1 LSYCNKSRL
10 QIPLELYQ
18 KITEIDPNIRVCF
31 TSAVEVNIEALREVS
46 MNKNEFSRKDVELD
60 KIYNSQSMKYTK
72 RSVLKK
78 IIILG
83 TLLAIT
89 LSISAL
95 LVPPEYL
102 VYSQSAQVAIVGYL
116 FIEIIANTAFKLA
129 LTAQQPGHIAKSI
142 RSLTRIIGSI
152 VIAAIIVSY
161 LSQNAAIAASIG
173 TISGLVVGFA
183 SQNLLGNMI
192 AGMYL
197 ALTRPFKIG
206 DTITVFGNSGKVYD
220 IGLLNCELLMKN
232 GDIVRAPSYSL
243 LTTPIIILRMQEKGL
258 TTPTGVS

>member
-1 LSYCNKSRL
+1 
-10 QIPLELYQ
+10 
-18 KITEIDPNIRVCF
+18 
-31 TSAVEVNIEALREVS
+31 
-46 MNKNEFSRKDVELD
+46 MNNNESSRKDDVDFD
-60 KIYNSQSMKYTK
+60 KKDNNQSVKYAK
-72 RSVLKK
+72 RSTFRK
-78 IIILG
+78 ILILG
-83 TLLAIT
+83 TILAIT

-102 VYSQSAQVAIVGYL
+102 IYSQSAQVAIVGYL
-116 FIEIIANTAFKLA
+116 VIEIIANTAFKLA
-129 LTAQQPGHIAKSI
+129 ITAQQSGQTAKSI
-142 RSLTRIIGSI
+142 RSLTRIIGAI

-206 DTITVFGNSGKVYD
+206 DMITVFGNSGKVYD
-220 IGLLNCELLMKN
+220 IGLLNCEILMKN
-232 GDIVRAPSYSL
+232 GNIVRAPSSSL
-243 LTTPIIILRMQEKGL
+243 LTTPIIILRMENGHESQKR
-258 TTPTGVS
+258 PVGVS

>member
-1 LSYCNKSRL
+1 
-10 QIPLELYQ
+10 
-18 KITEIDPNIRVCF
+18 
-31 TSAVEVNIEALREVS
+31 
-46 MNKNEFSRKDVELD
+46 MNNNESSRKDDVDFD
-60 KIYNSQSMKYTK
+60 KKDNNQSVKYAK
-72 RSVLKK
+72 RSTFRK
-78 IIILG
+78 ILILG
-83 TLLAIT
+83 TILAIT

-102 VYSQSAQVAIVGYL
+102 IYSQSAQVAIVGYL
-116 FIEIIANTAFKLA
+116 VIEIIANTAFKLA
-129 LTAQQPGHIAKSI
+129 ITAQQSGQTAKSI
-142 RSLTRIIGSI
+142 RSLTRIIGAI

-206 DTITVFGNSGKVYD
+206 DMITVFGNSGKVYD
-220 IGLLNCELLMKN
+220 IGLLNCEILMKN
-232 GDIVRAPSYSL
+232 GNIVRAPSSSL
-243 LTTPIIILRMQEKGL
+243 LTTPIIILRMENSHESQKR
-258 TTPTGVS
+258 PVGVS

>member
-1 LSYCNKSRL
+1 
-10 QIPLELYQ
+10 
-18 KITEIDPNIRVCF
+18 
-31 TSAVEVNIEALREVS
+31 
-46 MNKNEFSRKDVELD
+46 MNNNESSRKDDVDFD
-60 KIYNSQSMKYTK
+60 KKDNNQSVKYAK
-72 RSVLKK
+72 RSTFRK
-78 IIILG
+78 ILILG
-83 TLLAIT
+83 TILAIT

-102 VYSQSAQVAIVGYL
+102 IYSQSAQVAIVGYL
-116 FIEIIANTAFKLA
+116 VIEIIANTAFKLA
-129 LTAQQPGHIAKSI
+129 ITAQQSGQTAKSI
-142 RSLTRIIGSI
+142 RSLTRIIGAI

-206 DTITVFGNSGKVYD
+206 DMITVFGNSGKVYD
-220 IGLLNCELLMKN
+220 IGLLNCEILMKN
-232 GDIVRAPSYSL
+232 GNIVRAPSSSL
-243 LTTPIIILRMQEKGL
+243 LTTPIIILRMENSHDSQKR
-258 TTPTGVS
+258 PVGVS

>member
-1 LSYCNKSRL
+1 
-10 QIPLELYQ
+10 
-18 KITEIDPNIRVCF
+18 
-31 TSAVEVNIEALREVS
+31 
-46 MNKNEFSRKDVELD
+46 MNNNEFSSKDVNFD
-60 KIYNSQSMKYTK
+60 KKDNDQSVKYAK
-72 RSVLKK
+72 RSTFRK
-78 IIILG
+78 ILLLG
-83 TLLAIT
+83 TILAIT

-102 VYSQSAQVAIVGYL
+102 IYSQSAQVAIIGYL
-116 FIEIIANTAFKLA
+116 VIEIIANTAFKLA
-129 LTAQQPGHIAKSI
+129 ITAQQSGQTAKSI
-142 RSLTRIIGSI
+142 RSLTRIIGAI

-206 DTITVFGNSGKVYD
+206 DMITVFGNSGKVYD
-220 IGLLNCELLMKN
+220 IGLLNCEILMKN
-232 GDIVRAPSYSL
+232 GNIVRAPSSSL
-243 LTTPIIILRMQEKGL
+243 LTTPIIILRMENGQESQKR
-258 TTPTGVS
+258 PVGVS

>member
-1 LSYCNKSRL
+1 
-10 QIPLELYQ
+10 
-18 KITEIDPNIRVCF
+18 
-31 TSAVEVNIEALREVS
+31 
-46 MNKNEFSRKDVELD
+46 MNNNEFSSKDVNFD
-60 KIYNSQSMKYTK
+60 KKDNDQSVKYAK
-72 RSVLKK
+72 RSTFRK
-78 IIILG
+78 ILLLG
-83 TLLAIT
+83 TILAIT

-102 VYSQSAQVAIVGYL
+102 IYSQSAQVAIVGYL
-116 FIEIIANTAFKLA
+116 VIEIIANAAFKLA
-129 LTAQQPGHIAKSI
+129 ITAQQSGQTAKSI
-142 RSLTRIIGSI
+142 RSLTRIIGAI

-206 DTITVFGNSGKVYD
+206 DMITVFGNSGKVYD
-220 IGLLNCELLMKN
+220 IGLLNCEILMKN
-232 GDIVRAPSYSL
+232 GNIVRAPSSSL
-243 LTTPIIILRMQEKGL
+243 LTTPIIILRMENGHESQKR
-258 TTPTGVS
+258 PVGVS

>member
-1 LSYCNKSRL
+1 
-10 QIPLELYQ
+10 
-18 KITEIDPNIRVCF
+18 
-31 TSAVEVNIEALREVS
+31 
-46 MNKNEFSRKDVELD
+46 MNNNEFSSKDVDFD
-60 KIYNSQSMKYTK
+60 KKDSDQSVKYAK
-72 RSVLKK
+72 RSTFRK
-78 IIILG
+78 ILILG
-83 TLLAIT
+83 TILAIT

-102 VYSQSAQVAIVGYL
+102 IYSQSAQVAIVGYL
-116 FIEIIANTAFKLA
+116 VMEIIANTAFKLA
-129 LTAQQPGHIAKSI
+129 ITAQQSGQTAKSI
-142 RSLTRIIGSI
+142 RSLTRIIGAI

-206 DTITVFGNSGKVYD
+206 DMITVFGNSGKVYD
-220 IGLLNCELLMKN
+220 IGLLNCEILMKN
-232 GDIVRAPSYSL
+232 GNIVRAPSSSL
-243 LTTPIIILRMQEKGL
+243 LTTPIIILRMENSHESQKR
-258 TTPTGVS
+258 PVGVS

>member
-1 LSYCNKSRL
+1 
-10 QIPLELYQ
+10 
-18 KITEIDPNIRVCF
+18 
-31 TSAVEVNIEALREVS
+31 
-46 MNKNEFSRKDVELD
+46 MNNNEFSRKDVDFD
-60 KIYNSQSMKYTK
+60 KNDNNQSVKYTK
-72 RSVLKK
+72 RSTLKK
-78 IIILG
+78 ILVLG
-83 TLLAIT
+83 TILAST

-102 VYSQSAQVAIVGYL
+102 IYSQGAQVAIVGYL
-116 FIEIIANTAFKLA
+116 VIEIISNTAFKLA
-129 LTAQQPGHIAKSI
+129 IAAQQSGQTAKSI
-142 RSLTRIIGSI
+142 RSLIRIIGAI
-152 VIAAIIVSY
+152 VITAIVVSY

-206 DTITVFGNSGKVYD
+206 DMITVFGNSGKVYD

-232 GDIVRAPSYSL
+232 GNIVRAPSSSL
-243 LTTPIIILRMQEKGL
+243 LTTPIIILRMKNSHE
-258 TTPTGVS
+258 PPVGVS

>member
-1 LSYCNKSRL
+1 
-10 QIPLELYQ
+10 
-18 KITEIDPNIRVCF
+18 
-31 TSAVEVNIEALREVS
+31 
-46 MNKNEFSRKDVELD
+46 
-60 KIYNSQSMKYTK
+60 
-72 RSVLKK
+72 
-78 IIILG
+78 
-83 TLLAIT
+83 
-89 LSISAL
+89 L

-102 VYSQSAQVAIVGYL
+102 IYSQSAQVAIVGYL
-116 FIEIIANTAFKLA
+116 FIEIIASTAFKLA
-129 LTAQQPGHIAKSI
+129 LTAQQPGHMAKSI

-206 DTITVFGNSGKVYD
+206 DSITVFGNSGKVYD

-243 LTTPIIILRMQEKGL
+243 LTTPIIILRMQEKSL

>member
-1 LSYCNKSRL
+1 
-10 QIPLELYQ
+10 
-18 KITEIDPNIRVCF
+18 
-31 TSAVEVNIEALREVS
+31 
-46 MNKNEFSRKDVELD
+46 MNNNEFSRKDVDFD
-60 KIYNSQSMKYTK
+60 KNDNNQSVKYTK
-72 RSVLKK
+72 RSTLKK
-78 IIILG
+78 ILVLG
-83 TLLAIT
+83 TILAST

-102 VYSQSAQVAIVGYL
+102 IYSQGAQVAIVGYL
-116 FIEIIANTAFKLA
+116 VIEIISNTAFKLSIA
-129 LTAQQPGHIAKSI
+129 AQQSGQTAKSI
-142 RSLTRIIGSI
+142 RSLIRIIGAI
-152 VIAAIIVSY
+152 VITAIVVSY

-206 DTITVFGNSGKVYD
+206 DMITVFGNSGKVYD

-232 GDIVRAPSYSL
+232 GNIVRAPSSSL
-243 LTTPIIILRMQEKGL
+243 LTTPIIILRMKNSHE
-258 TTPTGVS
+258 PPVGVS

>member
-1 LSYCNKSRL
+1 
-10 QIPLELYQ
+10 
-18 KITEIDPNIRVCF
+18 
-31 TSAVEVNIEALREVS
+31 
-46 MNKNEFSRKDVELD
+46 MNNNEFSRKDVDFD
-60 KIYNSQSMKYTK
+60 KNDNNQSVKYTK
-72 RSVLKK
+72 RLTLRKILVLGA
-78 IIILG
+78 ILV
-83 TLLAIT
+83 IT

-102 VYSQSAQVAIVGYL
+102 IYSQSGQVAIVGYL
-116 FIEIIANTAFKLA
+116 VMEIISNAAFKLA
-129 LTAQQPGHIAKSI
+129 IAAQQSGQTAKSI
-142 RSLTRIIGSI
+142 RSLTRIIGAI
-152 VIAAIIVSY
+152 VIAAIVVSY

-206 DTITVFGNSGKVYD
+206 DMITVFGNSGKVYD

-232 GDIVRAPSYSL
+232 GNIVRAPSSSL
-243 LTTPIIILRMQEKGL
+243 LTTPIIILRMENSHER
-258 TTPTGVS
+258 PVGVS

>member
-1 LSYCNKSRL
+1 
-10 QIPLELYQ
+10 
-18 KITEIDPNIRVCF
+18 
-31 TSAVEVNIEALREVS
+31 
-46 MNKNEFSRKDVELD
+46 MNNNESSRKDDVDFD
-60 KIYNSQSMKYTK
+60 KKDNNQSVKYAK
-72 RSVLKK
+72 RSTFRK
-78 IIILG
+78 ILILG
-83 TLLAIT
+83 TILAIT

-102 VYSQSAQVAIVGYL
+102 IYSQSAQVAIVGYL
-116 FIEIIANTAFKLA
+116 VIEIIANTAFKLA
-129 LTAQQPGHIAKSI
+129 ITAQQSGQTAKSI
-142 RSLTRIIGSI
+142 RSLTRIIGAI

-206 DTITVFGNSGKVYD
+206 DMITVFGNSGKVYD
-220 IGLLNCELLMKN
+220 IGLLNCEILMKN
-232 GDIVRAPSYSL
+232 GNIVRAPSSSL
-243 LTTPIIILRMQEKGL
+243 LTTPIILLRMENSHDSQKR
-258 TTPTGVS
+258 PVGVS

>member
-1 LSYCNKSRL
+1 
-10 QIPLELYQ
+10 
-18 KITEIDPNIRVCF
+18 
-31 TSAVEVNIEALREVS
+31 
-46 MNKNEFSRKDVELD
+46 MNNNEFSSKDVNFD
-60 KIYNSQSMKYTK
+60 KKDNDQSVKYAK
-72 RSVLKK
+72 RSTFRK
-78 IIILG
+78 ILLLG
-83 TLLAIT
+83 TILAIT

-102 VYSQSAQVAIVGYL
+102 IYSQSAQVAIIGYL
-116 FIEIIANTAFKLA
+116 VIEIIANTAFKLA
-129 LTAQQPGHIAKSI
+129 ITAQQSGQTAKSI
-142 RSLTRIIGSI
+142 RSLTRIIGAI

-206 DTITVFGNSGKVYD
+206 DMITVFGNSGKVYD
-220 IGLLNCELLMKN
+220 IGLLNCEILMKN
-232 GDIVRAPSYSL
+232 GNIVRAPSSSL
-243 LTTPIIILRMQEKGL
+243 LTTPIIILRMENGHESQKR
-258 TTPTGVS
+258 PVGVS

>member
-1 LSYCNKSRL
+1 
-10 QIPLELYQ
+10 
-18 KITEIDPNIRVCF
+18 
-31 TSAVEVNIEALREVS
+31 
-46 MNKNEFSRKDVELD
+46 MNNNEFSSKDVNFD
-60 KIYNSQSMKYTK
+60 KKDNDQSVKYAK
-72 RSVLKK
+72 RSTFRK
-78 IIILG
+78 ILLLG
-83 TLLAIT
+83 TILAIT

-102 VYSQSAQVAIVGYL
+102 IYSQSAQVAIVGYL
-116 FIEIIANTAFKLA
+116 VIEIIANTAFKLA
-129 LTAQQPGHIAKSI
+129 ITAQQSGQTAKSI
-142 RSLTRIIGSI
+142 RSLTRIIGAI

-206 DTITVFGNSGKVYD
+206 DMITVFGNSGKVYD
-220 IGLLNCELLMKN
+220 IGLLNCEILMKN
-232 GDIVRAPSYSL
+232 GNIVRAPSSSL
-243 LTTPIIILRMQEKGL
+243 LTTPIIILRTENGHESQKR
-258 TTPTGVS
+258 PVGVS

>member
-1 LSYCNKSRL
+1 
-10 QIPLELYQ
+10 
-18 KITEIDPNIRVCF
+18 
-31 TSAVEVNIEALREVS
+31 
-46 MNKNEFSRKDVELD
+46 MNNNEFSRKKDVDFEKND
-60 KIYNSQSMKYTK
+60 NNQRVKYTK
-72 RSVLKK
+72 RSTLKK
-78 IIILG
+78 ILLLGIIF
-83 TLLAIT
+83 AIT

-102 VYSQSAQVAIVGYL
+102 IYSQSAQVALAGYL
-116 FIEIIANTAFKLA
+116 VIEIIANTAFKLA
-129 LTAQQPGHIAKSI
+129 ISAQQSDQTAKSI
-142 RSLTRIIGSI
+142 RSLTRIIGAI
-152 VIAAIIVSY
+152 VIAAIVVSY

-206 DTITVFGNSGKVYD
+206 DMITVFGNSGQVYD

-232 GDIVRAPSYSL
+232 GNIVRAPSSSL
-243 LTTPIIILRMQEKGL
+243 LTTPIIILRMDSYESQKR
-258 TTPTGVS
+258 PVGVS

>member
-1 LSYCNKSRL
+1 
-10 QIPLELYQ
+10 
-18 KITEIDPNIRVCF
+18 
-31 TSAVEVNIEALREVS
+31 
-46 MNKNEFSRKDVELD
+46 MNNNEFSRKDVDFD
-60 KIYNSQSMKYTK
+60 KNDNNQSVKYTK
-72 RSVLKK
+72 RSTLKK
-78 IIILG
+78 ILVLG
-83 TLLAIT
+83 TILAIT

-102 VYSQSAQVAIVGYL
+102 IYSQSAQVAIVGYL
-116 FIEIIANTAFKLA
+116 AIEIISNTAFKL
-129 LTAQQPGHIAKSI
+129 AKSI
-142 RSLTRIIGSI
+142 RSLTRIIGAI
-152 VIAAIIVSY
+152 VIAAIVVSY

-206 DTITVFGNSGKVYD
+206 DMITVFGNSGKVYD

-232 GDIVRAPSYSL
+232 GNIVRAPSSSL
-243 LTTPIIILRMQEKGL
+243 LTTPIIILRMENSHER
-258 TTPTGVS
+258 PVGVS